1 MRTHD
6 VHSIIDNAPF
16 NRFHWLVVSLCALLL
31 IFDGYDLFIYGVVL
45 PSIMREW
52 GLTPLQAGALGS
64 YALFGMMFGALIF
77 GTLADRFGRKKGIV
91 FCFALFSIATVIN
104 GFASSPTEFGIC
116 RFIAGLGCGG
126 LMPNAAALINEYAPK
141 KVRSTLMAFMFSGYS
156 LGGMLAASVGIFMLP
171 AYGWSSMF
179 FVAVIPL
186 LLLPVIVLW
195 LPESI
200 GFLIRQ
206 GRVEQA
212 RVLLNRLSPDTPI
225 NAGDELLIADVK
237 SKGVLSVATEDD
249 YAPFNFIVD
258 GKPEGFHKDLLEDL
272 KAYAKA
278 QKFDVEQDILPWT
291 GLLAGITSGKYD
303 AAITGAGVTEER
315 LGAFDFVVPVAPEVS
330 HYIKRADDERIK
342 GLANLSG
349 LTVGVQAGG
358 AQLARLTQLDAKL
371 KSLGGSLGKVVQ
383 YQSYPEAYAD
393 LANGRLDYVV
403 NSIVPANMLVK
414 ERPKVFAVGEPTS
427 GMGFI
432 AWPVAK
438 GNTAL
443 LEYLSGFVNHLRD
456 TGKLAEL
463 QEKWL
468 GQAFDNLPR
477 EPISSVEQFK
487 QLTAQ

>member
-16 NRFHWLVVSLCALLL
+16 NRFHWLIVSLCALLL

-91 FCFALFSIATVIN
+91 FCFALFSIATVVN

-186 LLLPVIVLW
+186 VLLPLIVLW

-206 GRVEQA
+206 GRLEQA
-212 RVLLNRLSPDTPI
+212 RALLNRLSPGIQID
-225 NAGDELLIADVK
+225 AEDELVVTDSKGKGASVIELFRHGLAVRTAMIWTAFFCCLLMVYALSSWLPKLMAGAGYSLGSSLSFLIALNLGGMAGALIGGRLGDRLNLVK
-237 SKGVLSVATEDD
+237 VVICFFAAAVVSISLLGINSPMPVLYLLIFIAGATTIGTQILL
-249 YAPFNFIVD
+249 YA
-258 GKPEGFHKDLLEDL
+258 G
-272 KAYAKA
+272 AA
-278 QKFDVEQDILPWT
+278 QLYGLSIRAT
-291 GLLAGITSGKYD
+291 GLGWASGIGRNG
-303 AAITGAGVTEER
+303 AI
-315 LGAFDFVVPVAPEVS
+315 
-330 HYIKRADDERIK
+330 
-342 GLANLSG
+342 
-349 LTVGVQAGG
+349 VGPLLGG
-358 AQLARLTQLDAKL
+358 ALMAIELPLHLNFMAFAIPGAIAALAMT
-371 KSLGGSLGKVVQ
+371 
-383 YQSYPEAYAD
+383 
-393 LANGRLDYVV
+393 
-403 NSIVPANMLVK
+403 
-414 ERPKVFAVGEPTS
+414 VFALNERRTRVGLP
-427 GMGFI
+427 
-432 AWPVAK
+432 AAQ
-438 GNTAL
+438 AL
-443 LEYLSGFVNHLRD
+443 
-456 TGKLAEL
+456 
-463 QEKWL
+463 
-468 GQAFDNLPR
+468 
-477 EPISSVEQFK
+477 
-487 QLTAQ
+487 